1 MAESPAIIA
10 RKAKSLQQELKD
22 ILKNSDPWDK
32 DVEFKR
38 KDLRKK
44 YLCLLLVNPYAKES
58 KDAEAHLWMQ
68 TSYNFISVY
77 KQRLAT
83 LDRAIQAAKQQQQQQ
98 QTRTAGG
105 SGPVVEHRKLTQR
118 FRQFL
123 AEEEKFWTQLIV
135 RHRRE
140 FDLVEVQPHL
150 VALGILP
157 TVEELPTEDLPDA
170 SASTPGGRRPS
181 LFPPDDG
188 PHPPSSNAER
198 NSRLVIV
205 SKALICLGDI
215 ARYRELY
222 NDNRNKAG
230 ARRGRGGGPEP
241 SQRPRNYEKAQQCY
255 EKARVLTPDI
265 GNASHQ
271 LAILSAYQ
279 KDIFTSLTHYYRAL
293 CVRYPFEAASE
304 NFSTVLRRAYEQWR
318 RSKRERDKKHT
329 RQGSSNTLPKIRVD
343 NFKENIVLLHAFWRL
358 DPQRMDAEV
367 PNHAQHVAGD
377 FMSLVA
383 ERILPPDM
391 ISKVIVMSEGA
402 LWKHRMVRDPSSG
415 KQRTPSTSAS
425 TITERRIFLHILAVY
440 RVLLD
445 VGAVELAEP
454 VQADASEGDLAQRI
468 TAVFRRTLP
477 ALRIAG
483 KWLKA
488 NYKYVI
494 QNTEDDGGD
503 GSGTAEIQAFWS
515 AYAQFFCAL
524 IRAFP
529 MDRLPVISSLLEEDI
544 DMKGFLPLRKTMGE
558 VPSSLRADPNKSSTT
573 GDQSEEQ
580 VHPNVEQLMRIHDLL
595 NDADAVVA
603 MERCPVALFGSR
615 FVLKGIESSQQPPRP
630 EAVRVSLALTPH
642 LQTMEQIRDERL
654 PSDNAKRDDD
664 VMTEATSRTEDDPV
678 GDAFRTALD
687 QDGDGDG
694 VDGID
699 DDEEQIVWDPR
710 LSPTSVGF
718 PSPLIQQSPM
728 TPVKAPISPIGPP
741 MTPTH
746 RPSISAQLNSP
757 PQTLRTAQDLLNS
770 FNISPRGRSNSHQA
784 AVPQPLL
791 FGPGSLTNPGHSI
804 WSPSMDDHVM
814 NSASQNS
821 VVYQSAPQQYHHAP
835 SLSQSTWLSSQPM
848 SSQHSQYNLP
858 GALPPNGFV
867 PPLPSMAPNHQR
879 LPSSTVPIGHELYST
894 APSTLNHAYTNT
906 IANSLANSQHSSQQY
921 PVNITYRPVEGALY
935 ETPHAAGH
943 PSVGGLSN
951 FHTRHMSLVND
962 PRLASLTAVGPVTVT
977 TLK

>member
-1 MAESPAIIA
+1 MDLQRS
-10 RKAKSLQQELKD
+10 RKAKSLQQALKD

-32 DVEFKR
+32 DVEFQR

-44 YLCLLLVNPYAKES
+44 YLCLLLVHPYAKES

-68 TSYNFISVY
+68 TSYNFISIY

-98 QTRTAGG
+98 QPRTGG

-140 FDLVEVQPHL
+140 FDLVQVQPHL
-150 VALGILP
+150 VALGI
-157 TVEELPTEDLPDA
+157 EELPAAEVQQEDTAAPEA
-170 SASTPGGRRPS
+170 GRRPS

-241 SQRPRNYEKAQQCY
+241 SQRPRNYDKAQQCY
-255 EKARVLTPDI
+255 EKARILTPDI

-304 NFSTVLRRAYEQWR
+304 NFGTVLRRAYEQWR
-318 RSKRERDKKHT
+318 RSKREREKKHT
-329 RQGSSNTLPKIRVD
+329 RQGSSSVLPKVRVD
-343 NFKENIVLLHAFWRL
+343 NFKENIVLLHALWRL
-358 DPQRMDAEV
+358 EPQRMDAEV
-367 PNHAQHVAGD
+367 PNHSQHVAD
-377 FMSLVA
+377 EFMALVA

-402 LWKHRMVRDPSSG
+402 LWKHRMVRDTSGG
-415 KQRTPSTSAS
+415 KQRAPSTSAS
-425 TITERRIFLHILAVY
+425 TITEHRIFLHILAVH

-445 VGAVELAEP
+445 VGVVELAEP
-454 VQADASEGDLAQRI
+454 MQSDASEGDLAQRI

-494 QNTEDDGGD
+494 QNTENERAEEGG
-503 GSGTAEIQAFWS
+503 TTEIQAFWN
-515 AYAQFFCAL
+515 AYARFFSAL
-524 IRAFP
+524 SRAFP
-529 MDRLPVISSLLEEDI
+529 MERLPAINALLEEDS

-558 VPSSLRADPNKSSTT
+558 LPSSLRADPNKSSPT
-573 GDQSEEQ
+573 GNQTEEQ

-595 NDADAVVA
+595 KDANAVVA
-603 MERCPVALFGSR
+603 MERCPVALLGSG
-615 FVLKGIESSQQPPRP
+615 FVLKGLESAQPPKP
-630 EAVRVSLALTPH
+630 DPAKVTLALTPH
-642 LQTMEQIRDERL
+642 LQTMDQIRDERL
-654 PSDNAKRDDD
+654 ASDNVKSDDD

-687 QDGDGDG
+687 QDSD
-694 VDGID
+694 VDGADDLVD
-699 DDEEQIVWDPR
+699 DDDEQIVWDPR
-710 LSPTSVGF
+710 LSPTSAGF
-718 PSPLIQQSPM
+718 PSPPIQQSPM
-728 TPVKAPISPIGPP
+728 TPVKAPMSPIGPP

-746 RPSISAQLNSP
+746 RPTISAQLNSP
-757 PQTLRTAQDLLNS
+757 PQALRTAQDLLNS

-784 AVPQPLL
+784 TVSQPLL
-791 FGPGSLTNPGHSI
+791 FGSGSLTNPGHSI

-858 GALPPNGFV
+858 GPLPPNGFV
-867 PPLPSMAPNHQR
+867 PPLPPMLQNHQR
-879 LPSSTVPIGHELYST
+879 LPSTTVPIGHELYPT
-894 APSTLNHAYTNT
+894 APPTLNHAYTNT

-943 PSVGGLSN
+943 PSIAGVNN

-962 PRLASLTAVGPVTVT
+962 PRLGELHGASRPLPQPWGHIS
-977 TLK
+977 